1 MERLYSDYT
10 KNNIEK
16 CFNLMLQYVDVAS
29 IESEE
34 AYCNMRVDIRKMQ
47 IVIPKEIYEKI
58 NTFADDFL
66 APIIYEEG
74 YWDFL
79 EKGELGLYDE
89 SGSFCLKDEQST
101 KKYCGLFLE
110 KVIELQKMVIE
121 FGMKELHSI
130 LAI

>member
-34 AYCNMRVDIRKMQ
+34 AYCNMRVNIRKMQ
-47 IVIPKEIYEKI
+47 IVIPEDIYEKI

-79 EKGELGLYDE
+79 EKGELGSYDE

-101 KKYCGLFLE
+101 KNIVAFFWRRL
-110 KVIELQKMVIE
+110 
-121 FGMKELHSI
+121 
-130 LAI
+130 